1 MRIKRLL
8 SQEDSVR
15 KKLIAFDEKFAT
27 IQKMEEMKLKQQALD
42 DADKLIEEAQADALK
57 GDSGSAQWKR
67 FLAQEYLNMAHNYN
81 DET

>member
-1 MRIKRLL
+1 M

-15 KKLIAFDEKFAT
+15 KKLIAFDENFAT

-67 FLAQEYLNMAHNYN
+67 FLAKEYLNMAHNYN
-81 DET
+81 YET